1 MDPTRSEA
9 PDQPALS
16 SGFIVAL
23 VATLA
28 SATAISQFYRNS
40 VGVIATTLATEL
52 SLTADQLGAIASSFF
67 LIFALCQ
74 IPVGIAIDRYGPR
87 RTMLGSFV
95 FVVAGSLLF
104 ALAAG
109 PAGLIG
115 GRLLLGIGCSTFLM
129 APLAIYARAF
139 RPEAF
144 ATLAGVQVA
153 ISNLGTLGATAPLAW
168 ATAAY
173 GWRPAFVAAGLFAAA
188 LGLAL
193 ALVLRPAF
201 AGPVPGRARESLPE
215 ALRGVREVMRL
226 RGIWPLFLM
235 SFSAYSTFG
244 LIIGL
249 WGGPYLAHVHGADLG
264 LQGRALFLMAL
275 AQIGGSLVWGLSD
288 RLLRAYRPMVVM
300 AVTLSL
306 TLMSGLILF
315 GHQLPAS
322 TTVGLIAALGFTLAF
337 TPVVLAHG
345 RALLPAHVTGRGLA
359 LLNLGTMSGAFL
371 TQWATGLVVK
381 AVAGPALI
389 YPVAAFQAAFA
400 LQAALLGI
408 ATLVYVTAPDPRR
421 QGARGG

>member
-1 MDPTRSEA
+1 MKPEA
-9 PDQPALS
+9 SAHSALS
-16 SGFIVAL
+16 QGFVIAL

-28 SATAISQFYRNS
+28 AATAISQFYRNS
-40 VGVIATTLATEL
+40 VGVIATTLTDDL
-52 SLTADQLGAIASSFF
+52 QLTADQLGSIASSFF

-87 RTMLGSFV
+87 RTMLGSLA
-95 FVVAGSLLF
+95 FVVAGSVLF
-104 ALAAG
+104 AMATG

-168 ATAAY
+168 ATASY
-173 GWRPAFVAAGLFAAA
+173 GWRPAFLAAA
-188 LGLAL
+188 LFALAL
-193 ALVLRPAF
+193 ALALALMLRPAF
-201 AGPVPGRARESLPE
+201 AGPAAGGAKESLAD
-215 ALRGVREVMRL
+215 ALRGVREVTRL
-226 RGIWPLFLM
+226 PGIWPLFLM
-235 SFSAYSTFG
+235 SFSAYSSFG

-264 LQGRALFLMAL
+264 LQGHALLLMAL
-275 AQIGGSLVWGLSD
+275 AQIGGSLMWGMSD
-288 RLLRAYRPMVVM
+288 RLMRAYRPMVVI

-306 TLMSGLILF
+306 ALMAVLVLL
-315 GHQLPAS
+315 GHRMPTG
-322 TTVGLIAALGFTLAF
+322 TTIGIIAALGFTLAF

-345 RALLPAHVTGRGLA
+345 RALLPGHLTGRGLA

-371 TQWATGLVVK
+371 TQWITGLLVK
-381 AVAGPALI
+381 AIAGPALV

-400 LQAALLGI
+400 LQALLLAV
-408 ATLVYVTAPDPRR
+408 ATLVYATAPDPRR

>member
-1 MDPTRSEA
+1 MDPTRSQASAA
-9 PDQPALS
+9 PGLS
-16 SGFIVAL
+16 GGFVVAL

-28 SATAISQFYRNS
+28 TATAISQFYRNS
-40 VGVIATTLATEL
+40 VGVIATTLAADL
-52 SLTADQLGAIASSFF
+52 NLTADQLGSIASSFF

-87 RTMLGSFV
+87 RTMLGSLAFV
-95 FVVAGSLLF
+95 MAGSVLF
-104 ALAAG
+104 ALAQG

-144 ATLAGVQVA
+144 ATLAGIQVA

-168 ATAAY
+168 ATAGY
-173 GWRPAFVAAGLFAAA
+173 GWRPAFLAAA
-188 LGLAL
+188 LFALALALAL
-193 ALVLRPAF
+193 ALVLRAGF
-201 AGPVPGRARESLPE
+201 AGPAAGGARESLAE
-215 ALRGVREVMRL
+215 ALGGVREVARI

-249 WGGPYLAHVHGADLG
+249 WGGPYLAHVHGADLA

-275 AQIGGSLVWGLSD
+275 AQIGGSLLWGMSD
-288 RLLRAYRPMVVM
+288 RVMRAYRPMVVV

-306 TLMSGLILF
+306 VLMTVLILA
-315 GHQLPAS
+315 GHRLPAA
-322 TTVGLIAALGFTLAF
+322 TTVGVITALGFTLAF

-345 RALLPAHVTGRGLA
+345 RALLPGHLTGRGLA

-381 AVAGPALI
+381 AISGPALV
-389 YPVAAFQAAFA
+389 YPVQAFQAAFA
-400 LQAALLGI
+400 LQAGLLAV
-408 ATLVYVTAPDPRR
+408 ATLVYATAPDPRR